1 MDAKPRIGVST
12 DRDGRVTAAR
22 VLPPRPA
29 AAASGG
35 GYEAGRYARRLKNW
49 VPSQEHINGLL
60 AGDGDM
66 LRARARQQVRD
77 NGYAASAAESFAAN
91 LVGAGIV
98 PSSLVADAERKQAID
113 DAWAE
118 WTDEADADGLTDLY
132 GLQAMAARA
141 MFTSGECFFRLRPR
155 RAEDGL
161 SVPLQLQMIDA
172 AQLPLWKT
180 HLADT
185 TGNKIRCGVE
195 FDRIGRR
202 VAYHFLR
209 QHPADSTEPA
219 TSGEFTRVPAGEV
232 LHLYR
237 PLEAGQ
243 IRGQPHV
250 TPALLRLFLLDQY
263 DDAELE
269 RKKTAALFSGFI
281 TQPAPTARSPLGAAD
296 QGDGTAL
303 LGLSPAALQTLL
315 PGEEIKF
322 SEPAD
327 VGGSYEPFQYR
338 NLLGASAGMG
348 VPYTNV
354 TGDLR
359 AANYSSLR
367 AGRVEFRRRL
377 EQLLWAVL
385 VFQFCRPVWARWM
398 EAAALAG
405 AVRLP
410 GFARDRR
417 AWLRVKWIAP
427 KWEWVDP
434 LKDRQAEKLAVDN
447 GWKSR
452 GDVIE
457 AEGEDPIETDRR
469 IAADQKREKDLGL
482 DFIRGSS
489 AAPAPAPAA
498 ASDEPAA
505 GDSRPATDQ
514 QAA

>member
-1 MDAKPRIGVST
+1 MKPRVSVST

-22 VLPPRPA
+22 LLPPRPA
-29 AAASGG
+29 AAAAGG
-35 GYEAGRYARRLKNW
+35 FEAGRHARRLKNW

-91 LVGAGIV
+91 LVGTGIV
-98 PSSLVADAERKQAID
+98 PSSLVAAPDHKRTID
-113 DAWAE
+113 EAWAE

-180 HLADT
+180 HLAE
-185 TGNKIRCGVE
+185 TGNKIRCGIE
-195 FDRIGRR
+195 FNAIGKR

-219 TSGEFTRVPAGEV
+219 ATGEFTRVPAGEV

-250 TPALLRLFLLDQY
+250 TPALLRLFTLDQY
-263 DDAELE
+263 DDAELA
-269 RKKTAALFSGFI
+269 RKQTAALFAGFI
-281 TQPAPTARSPLGAAD
+281 TQPAPTAKSPLGAED

-303 LGLSPAALQTLL
+303 LGLQPATLQTLL
-315 PGEEIKF
+315 PGEDIKF
-322 SEPAD
+322 AEPAD
-327 VGGSYEPFQYR
+327 VGGGYEPFQYR

-367 AGRVEFRRRL
+367 AARVEFRRRL
-377 EQLLWAVL
+377 EQFLWMVMA
-385 VFQFCRPVWARWM
+385 FQFCRPVWARWM
-398 EAAALAG
+398 ETAVLAG
-405 AVRLP
+405 ALRLP

-417 AWLRVKWIAP
+417 AWLKVKWIAP

-447 GWKSR
+447 GYKARS
-452 GDVIE
+452 DVIE
-457 AEGEDPIETDRR
+457 AEGEDPVETDRR
-469 IAADQKREKDLGL
+469 IAEDQRRERDLGL
-482 DFIRGSS
+482 EFVRGAT
-489 AAPAPAPAA
+489 AAPATAAPAEDDPAAPAA
-498 ASDEPAA
+498 
-505 GDSRPATDQ
+505 DQ